1 MTTRASSFVSVRVV
15 IGLCLTAWSV
25 TTIVANDWPQWRG
38 PTRHGIWTETG
49 ILDRFPDGGLTASWR
64 APVRGGFAGPVVADG
79 RVFVLDYQ
87 ENPGSRT
94 MDGME
99 RILALDEQTGGVL
112 WTRDWPATYRNLHP
126 TFATGPRA
134 TPSVDGDQIYVVGAA
149 GMILALETATGE
161 PVWQVDTTAEYGIT
175 VPVYGVSGAPLVDG
189 SLVIVLMGAEPD
201 ALVVA
206 FDKATGEEAWRA
218 LPTVSE
224 AGYAAPVIY
233 EGGGVRQLIVWHP
246 RGVSSLDP
254 LTGELR
260 WQHDW
265 EISNALTVASPVV
278 AGPYLVLTH
287 FRLGSLMLR
296 LDQDRPGADELWRGT
311 SRSELPGETD
321 GLHALITTPV
331 IIGDYLYGVGSYGE
345 LRCLDART
353 GERVWETDAAVVQER
368 WGTAM
373 LVAHAPTG
381 RVFIYNEMG
390 ELILAELSPEGYTE
404 IDRVALITPT
414 TRTRGGAS
422 GRWGDRPVSWAHPAF
437 ANRHVIVRNDE
448 EIVRLSL
455 AAADY

>member
-1 MTTRASSFVSVRVV
+1 MIPKDRSPWTRRVAV
-15 IGLCLTAWSV
+15 GVCLVALPL
-25 TTIVANDWPQWRG
+25 TTIAANDWPQWRG
-38 PTRHGIWTETG
+38 PTRHGTWTESG
-49 ILDRFPDGGLTASWR
+49 ILERFPDAGLTASWR
-64 APVRGGFAGPVVADG
+64 TPVRGGFAGPVVADG
-79 RVFVLDYQ
+79 RVFILDYQ
-87 ENPGSRT
+87 ETPGSRT

-99 RILALDEQTGGVL
+99 RLLALDEETGRVL
-112 WTRDWPATYRNLHP
+112 WASEWPATYRNLHP

-134 TPSVDGDQIYVVGAA
+134 TPSVDGDQIFVVGAA
-149 GMILALETATGE
+149 GMILALDTATGD
-161 PVWQVDTTAEYGIT
+161 PLWQVDTTTEYGIT

-189 SLVIVLMGAEPD
+189 SMVIVLMGAEPD

-206 FDKATGEEAWRA
+206 FDKATGEEVWRA

-224 AGYAAPVIY
+224 TGYAAPVIY
-233 EGGGVRQLIVWHP
+233 EAGGMRQLIVWHP

-254 LTGELR
+254 QTGELH

-265 EISNALTVASPVV
+265 EISNALTVASPVS

-296 LDQDRPGADELWRGT
+296 LDQDRPGASELWRGT
-311 SRSELPGETD
+311 SRSELPGETE

-353 GERVWETDAAVVQER
+353 GERVWETAAAVVQER

-373 LVAHAPTG
+373 LVAHPPTG

-390 ELILAELSPEGYTE
+390 ELILAELSPKGYTE
-404 IDRVALITPT
+404 IDRVSLITPT

-422 GRWGDRPVSWAHPAF
+422 GRWGDRPVAWAHPAF

-448 EIVRLSL
+448 EVVRLSL